1 MSNSKISTLL
11 VTASEKLIQQAVPV
25 ISEIVVKTGIK
36 NIGLANMELPNTC
49 LFNDELQKILE
60 LRNAILNKI
69 NTTSKT
75 IENLSKTL
83 NPLNKAATTA
93 QTSLNTAKTAVDI
106 AAIALKAVPSPP
118 GIPGIILT
126 SYVDVATLVNITLPP
141 TVILATNKVMSI
153 TSALNYANSILSKL
167 VGILKSIDQYL
178 AGCNVSLDG
187 SPTISSYADKI
198 NQQYSAV
205 QDNGIQG
212 LNTQGNQGNQ
222 GNLEVY
228 NGFTLGIVEEPYT
241 PTVNRRKAVAKNSQG
256 IILLS
261 TPLTFSTDNQ
271 TLLTAIKLIID
282 SNNLK
287 AD

>member
-36 NIGLANMELPNTC
+36 NIGLANMELPNAC

-83 NPLNKAATTA
+83 DPLNKAATTA

-106 AAIALKAVPSPP
+106 ATIALKAIPSPP
-118 GIPGIILT
+118 GIPGIVLT